1 MSRTF
6 STIISLSI
14 LISMILACS
23 NPSQKEGPFFGNGF
37 RNGWADQHSIVIWT
51 RLTKT
56 AELNRNGPPFKL
68 PQTEANKL
76 GKLTDREQIMKEQ
89 LPDGYALEQM
99 EGACPGANGQVKLLW
114 FPHNAP
120 AEKVE
125 SDWMRVNPE
134 MDFTHQW
141 RLEKLKSGTEY
152 VVKLYA
158 RASETAAISD
168 SIDGFFQTP
177 PDPGVV
183 GNLRFCIVTCH
194 DYPRRD
200 DPANGH
206 KIYTAM
212 LKQMPH
218 FYVHTGDVE
227 YYDKPYPYALTEEL
241 MRFKWNR
248 FFALPYQ
255 RLFFTEVTTYFMK
268 DDHDVLRDDAYPGMS
283 YGQVSFGRGLDIFDK
298 EQFPSSD
305 QLYKTV
311 RWGKNLQIWIMEGRN
326 FRSPNNMPDG
336 PGKSIWGAEQ
346 KAWLFS
352 TLKESD
358 ATFKL
363 VIVSTPILGPDRKN
377 KKDNY
382 SNEVFKTE
390 GDEIRQALNQYNN
403 LVIVNGDRHWQYVTH
418 PKETNLWEF
427 GCGPGSDSH
436 AEGWP
441 PKEVRPEHRF
451 LRVKGGYLY
460 GTTKS
465 GENGNTQL
473 TLQHCDVDGNVV
485 HEEVFNEKYN

>member
-1 MSRTF
+1 MRRICNALFASC
-6 STIISLSI
+6 L
-14 LISMILACS
+14 LIPLFWACS
-23 NPSQKEGPFFGNGF
+23 SSAEKKGPFFGNGF

-51 RLTKT
+51 RLTRSP
-56 AELNRNGPPFKL
+56 ELNRSGPPFKL
-68 PQTEANKL
+68 PETEANKL
-76 GKLTDREQIMKEQ
+76 AKLTSKEQIMKEQ
-89 LPDGYALEQM
+89 MPDGYTLEQM
-99 EGACPGANGQVKLLW
+99 EGACPGANGQVKLTW
-114 FPHNAP
+114 IANNSP
-120 AEKVE
+120 AEKGE
-125 SDWMRVNPE
+125 SGWMQVNPQ

-141 RLEKLKSGTEY
+141 KLEKLKSGTEY
-152 VVKLYA
+152 TVKLVA

-177 PDPGVV
+177 PDSGVV

-200 DPANGH
+200 DPVNGH

-248 FFALPYQ
+248 FFALPNQ

-268 DDHDVLRDDAYPGMS
+268 DDHDALTNDAYPGMS
-283 YGQVSFGRGLDIFDK
+283 YGQVSFERGLEIFDK
-298 EQFPSSD
+298 EQFPSND

-311 RWGKNLQIWIMEGRN
+311 RWGKDLQIWIMEGRN
-326 FRSPNNMPDG
+326 FRSPNNIPDG
-336 PGKSIWGAEQ
+336 PGKTIWGAEQ
-346 KAWLFS
+346 KAWLFR

-358 ATFKL
+358 ATYKL

-390 GDEIRQALNQYNN
+390 GDEIRQELNQYKN
-403 LVIVNGDRHWQYVTH
+403 LVILNGDRHWQYVTH

-427 GCGPGSDSH
+427 SCGAGSDSH

-441 PKEVRPEHRF
+441 PGETRPEHRF

-460 GTTKS
+460 GTTKT
-465 GENGNTQL
+465 GENGNTVL
-473 TLQHCDVDGNVV
+473 TLQHCDVEGNVV
-485 HEEVFNEKYN
+485 HEEVFN